1 MNKRAKQLQKARRIR
16 SRITTQTRQLHD
28 GHITLTDVLE
38 DPKRYSLGRL
48 TVYALLCRSPGLSSK
63 GAKKILLETKVWPL
77 DRVRDIDLF
86 NREEVI
92 KALPPRA
99 RR

>member
-1 MNKRAKQLQKARRIR
+1 MNKRARQLQKARRIR
-16 SRITTQTRQLHD
+16 SSITAQTRRLHD
-28 GHITLTDVLE
+28 GQITLTSVLE

-48 TVYALLCRSPGLSSK
+48 TVYALLCKAPGLSSK

-77 DRVRDIDLF
+77 DKVRDIELF
-86 NREEVI
+86 DREEII